1 MIYWLICKVTLL
13 LSILLIYNSLTLSPS
28 GWIRIV
34 VKIGESYSRKLVSDS
49 TRYRLSKDQI
59 FPITTMVIFTSL
71 KVPILHNC
79 KLVKVTFPYEAIPWL
94 YLIFFPITSFY
105 FFTVES
111 FQLSFAVTI
120 GLVFPC
126 KAKMSFSTHQV
137 PPCYFEYF
145 LWSLRNFSQAKNWVS
160 SKNLPKF
167 LAV

>member
-1 MIYWLICKVTLL
+1 MPLPDGCGIEV
-13 LSILLIYNSLTLSPS
+13 
-28 GWIRIV
+28 
-34 VKIGESYSRKLVSDS
+34 
-49 TRYRLSKDQI
+49 
-59 FPITTMVIFTSL
+59 
-71 KVPILHNC
+71 
-79 KLVKVTFPYEAIPWL
+79 